1 MTDIDKAVDKFSSL
15 MGKDIVEQQYD
26 MNMSMTSQGYEDLMF
41 LLKKLQSKMTQ
52 ICADDDELDLE
63 HVEIFD
69 RLVEHLEISIPRKA

>member
-1 MTDIDKAVDKFSSL
+1 

-26 MNMSMTSQGYEDLMF
+26 MNMSMTTQGYKDLMC
-41 LLKKLQSKMTQ
+41 LLKILQSKMTQ